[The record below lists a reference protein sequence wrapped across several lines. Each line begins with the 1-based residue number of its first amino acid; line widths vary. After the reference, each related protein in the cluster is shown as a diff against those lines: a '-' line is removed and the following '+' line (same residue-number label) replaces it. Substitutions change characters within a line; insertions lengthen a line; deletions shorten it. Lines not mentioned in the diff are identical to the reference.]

1 MRRRYSI
8 GYFISQALKG
18 MWRNRVMTVTSVL
31 VLMCCLVVMGIFALL
46 LVNINYNLEDLS
58 FADEI
63 VVFLDYEATDDDVA
77 RVKEKIESLES
88 LGIAEVTHVDKEQ
101 ALKDMKDSYGDEYKD
116 MFDVVA
122 EDNPLAHSFVV
133 KVDDFSRGVELQFAL
148 ENLDGSVR
156 KVSNRIDIA
165 QQFETAKT
173 NVTYAF
179 GVFLIV
185 LFAVCLFVI
194 LNTVSLAV
202 YARRDEIIVMRYVG
216 ASRWFVATP
225 FVLEGVFIGAI
236 AAGVAYAVERKVY
249 EYITS
254 MITGEL
260 GFIRLVD
267 MYEKANENAL
277 SLDNKLLIGF
287 LAIGIMTGIVG
298 SLLSLRKRIEA

>member
-77 RVKEKIESLES
+77 RVKEKIESLDS

-267 MYEKANENAL
+267 MYERANENAL